1 MLHTII
7 VNRSGNVINAG
18 SYNVVIDATAATAFA
33 FDGTTI
39 TVKATQFVGNIITTA
54 TITQS
59 NGATIYGGY
68 QDSTGTYKF
77 LDLEWTGNTSPL
89 NVSVVN
95 LDDNSNILPPTSAT
109 NSYTSHFVM
118 PSPVPTSGTEVRITS
133 SSGTILYNQVI
144 PTDDFDFINLR
155 VALNDVS
162 SEENQHKILRL
173 AERLLAKSEAINNS
187 LTGSTTPTITIN
199 ETITN
204 VLNYGTLKNQEA
216 ILGILIRLLNQVSAT
231 RESYKQ

>member
-1 MLHTII
+1 
-7 VNRSGNVINAG
+7 
-18 SYNVVIDATAATAFA
+18 
-33 FDGTTI
+33 
-39 TVKATQFVGNIITTA
+39 
-54 TITQS
+54 
-59 NGATIYGGY
+59 
-68 QDSTGTYKF
+68 
-77 LDLEWTGNTSPL
+77 
-89 NVSVVN
+89 
-95 LDDNSNILPPTSAT
+95 
-109 NSYTSHFVM
+109 M
-118 PSPVPTSGTEVRITS
+118 PSPVPTSGTKVRITS